1 MLDTKDLRGLPVAE
15 LKAKVEELKQ
25 THSKE
30 YVKTKVGQK
39 TEKAV
44 NLRNIR
50 KDIARLLTIITE
62 KENKTLETT
71 PKTVAKVKE
80 KKEVQKS
87 SFVKIKK
94 PTKVKKEKVV
104 EKKKSKK

>member
-1 MLDTKDLRGLPVAE
+1 MLDTKDLRAMNVAE

-50 KDIARLLTIITE
+50 KDVARVLTIITE

-71 PKTVAKVKE
+71 PKKVVPIKE

-87 SFVKIKK
+87 SFVKKK
-94 PTKVKKEKVV
+94 VEVKKTV